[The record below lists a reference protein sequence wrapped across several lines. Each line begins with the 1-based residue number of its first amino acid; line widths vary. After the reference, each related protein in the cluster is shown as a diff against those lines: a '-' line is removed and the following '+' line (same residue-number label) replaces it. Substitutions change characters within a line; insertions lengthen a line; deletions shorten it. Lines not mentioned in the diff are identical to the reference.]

1 MRALVVLLVIASV
14 APAHADRK
22 GAERYFRAGEK
33 AYKAQNF
40 DAAAQNFDR
49 AYEELAAPEI
59 AFSAAQ
65 AHRKQFRV
73 ETDQTRAVE
82 HAKKAVALY
91 RVYLAKVSKGG
102 RVGDAIDNLAEMLRE
117 LDRLGVKESATTAAV
132 VASAP
137 APRKTML
144 GVTVV
149 FADQTTSSVMREVD
163 EQQTDTQRVT
173 TTIDGKP
180 VTPDELVDVEAGEH
194 VVRAEADG
202 YLPAERKTKVIKD
215 QEEFENLELQ
225 PAPARVTIETEA
237 GARIV
242 VDGRP
247 AGTAPSAAIEMK
259 AGTHVIAISRRG
271 RDPVARE
278 ITVTRGEAKTLA
290 IGLDKSLRR
299 KLVPWVFTAS
309 AGLAA
314 ITIAG
319 MVPWVIYENRAEDLD
334 AKLQTGNQPASVA
347 DNYNDA
353 IDKRDTVR
361 NGMYITGAAAIVV
374 AGTGLAL
381 YYFDTPST
389 EAARVTPVITP
400 GGAGAV
406 IWGRF

>member
-1 MRALVVLLVIASV
+1 MRLAWLVVLVGLA
-14 APAHADRK
+14 ATAHADRK
-22 GAERYFRAGEK
+22 TAERYFHAGEK

-49 AYEELAAPEI
+49 AYEAFDAPEL

-73 ETDQTRAVE
+73 ETNQALATE

-91 RVYLAKVSKGG
+91 RAYLAKVSKGG

-117 LDRLGVKESATTAAV
+117 LDRLGIKEGGTA
-132 VASAP
+132 VAMPAP

-149 FADQTTSSVMREVD
+149 FADQTTSSAMREID
-163 EQQTDTQRVT
+163 DQETETQRVT

-180 VTPDELVDVEAGEH
+180 VPPDELVDVEPGEH
-194 VVRAEADG
+194 VVRAEAEG
-202 YLPAERKTKVIKD
+202 YVPAERKTKVIKD
-215 QEEFENLELQ
+215 QEDFENLELQ
-225 PAPARVTIETEA
+225 PKPARVTIETEA

-247 AGTAPSAAIEMK
+247 AGTAPAAIDMT
-259 AGTHVIAISRRG
+259 AGTHVVTISQRG
-271 RDPVARE
+271 RQPVARE
-278 ITVTRGEAKTLA
+278 VTVTRGEAKTLK

-299 KLVPWVFTAS
+299 RVVPWVLGTAG
-309 AGLAA
+309 GLAA
-314 ITIAG
+314 VTIVG
-319 MVPWVIYENRAEDLD
+319 IVPWMLYENRAEDLD
-334 AKLQTGNQPASVA
+334 AQLMQGNQPKSVA
-347 DNYNDA
+347 DDYNNA

-361 NGMYITGAAAIVV
+361 NGMWITGGAALAV
-374 AGTGLAL
+374 AGVGFAL

-389 EAARVTPVITP
+389 EAVRVTPVITP
-400 GGAGAV
+400 GAAAAV
-406 IWGRF
+406 ISGRF